1 MKTSELPGIAVF
13 LIGIALLVITF
24 VDAYLF
30 LKEDV
35 SILPVRGLIAAF
47 GEALAPLIDTTIR
60 MVYLG
65 VMGLIGSTIT
75 KRGLTVLLQVK
86 PETIPTTPKKQKKK
100 TKAKVEPKEL
110 EEVWETAFQEAKL
123 EAKSV

>member
-35 SILPVRGLIAAF
+35 SILPVPNLVAAF

-60 MVYLG
+60 MIYLG

-86 PETIPTTPKKQKKK
+86 LEKKPKTPKKKGKI
-100 TKAKVEPKEL
+100 KVEPKEL
-110 EEVWETAFQEAKL
+110 EEAWETAFQEAKL
-123 EAKSV
+123 EAKPA